1 LVAENPSISKKAMAS
16 RIGINSTTVDKNIK
30 TLKEKGLLMRIG
42 PAKGGHWEVGNPS
55 EEAGE

>member
-1 LVAENPSISKKAMAS
+1 MAS

-42 PAKGGHWEVGNPS
+42 PAKGGHWEVRNPSNPS